1 MDEGISGDLGRVSTH
16 HSFSPASCDAD
27 VFLHIPLN
35 TKEIWTGIPH
45 QIRIPGIPDLCGTH
59 LGREPSSDEDD
70 EKHVSAPLNCIIIFR
85 RVPHPTSCVVAPYH
99 SAGAISAGFAP
110 SCVHL
115 IGGRS
120 GSGGQSVS
128 MALEC
133 GTLVMGSMAPK
144 GSPHSTLVSSDQT
157 GRKEATFSASGAISG
172 GKEAEIA
179 AAVLSQYIE
188 AAQIPDG
195 FAFHAVISSDI
206 PTTSGLPVGKT
217 IPPIAPSPRL
227 ITFPTEFTAHSA
239 WKGNMERDVA
249 LADSPALLFLQRLA
263 SFALSIMTFLEQ
275 LMDKRI
281 APLDKSKLCSAAV
294 R

>member
-1 MDEGISGDLGRVSTH
+1 
-16 HSFSPASCDAD
+16 
-27 VFLHIPLN
+27 
-35 TKEIWTGIPH
+35 
-45 QIRIPGIPDLCGTH
+45 
-59 LGREPSSDEDD
+59 
-70 EKHVSAPLNCIIIFR
+70 
-85 RVPHPTSCVVAPYH
+85 
-99 SAGAISAGFAP
+99 
-110 SCVHL
+110 
-115 IGGRS
+115 
-120 GSGGQSVS
+120 

-144 GSPHSTLVSSDQT
+144 GSPHSTLVFSDQT

-179 AAVLSQYIE
+179 AAVLSHYIE

-195 FAFHAVISSDI
+195 FNVAFHAVVSSDI
-206 PTTSGLPVGKT
+206 PKTSGIPVGKT

-227 ITFPTEFTAHSA
+227 ITFPTKFTAHSA
-239 WKGNMERDVA
+239 WKGNMERNVA